1 MLNTF
6 AISEKQSVLKHLNLM
21 HTILIAT
28 YIEYELFEK
37 AFGML
42 CSPLLAQLIVTP
54 SEFVVQE
61 QMVGHDK
68 ASNGQ
73 HTTTK
78 YTTVT
83 SNCMFFF
90 IQESTKL

>member
-1 MLNTF
+1 
-6 AISEKQSVLKHLNLM
+6 M

-61 QMVGHDK
+61 QLVGHDK

-83 SNCMFFF
+83 SNCMFFLF
-90 IQESTKL
+90 KNLQNCNYNNLYNNQINKFYSN